1 MDNVYTLRTQRSHF
15 LSNEQL
21 LDLILIVTTK
31 LSVHHKELV
40 TKALRYKFYT
50 LDNNEYWKK
59 FRLKDNG
66 IIFQANKNPTTEL
79 AEIKKD
85 LISQAELLFSK

>member
-1 MDNVYTLRTQRSHF
+1 MDNVYTLRTQRSKF

-40 TKALRYKFYT
+40 TRALRYKFYT

-59 FRLKDNG
+59 FKLKDNG
-66 IIFQANKNPTTEL
+66 LMFEALKNPVTEL